1 MDYYTSSSDLA
12 TGLFAGAMI
21 FVAVVIIIA
30 AIIVLLQIIG
40 LWKILKKADQPGWG
54 ALIPI
59 YNQYLLCKIV
69 GVSPWWILILCL
81 SPILVLIPII
91 GSLATMAAT
100 IYFTILLN
108 VSLARSFG
116 KEDGFAVGLILLTP
130 IFYLI
135 LGLGDSKYLGEK
147 PMSDVVFN
155 KINQVNNNNNNT
167 SNNKTEPA
175 TPSSEDINIKYCTSC
190 GSKIDEYTRFCPNCG
205 KEVE

>member
-30 AIIVLLQIIG
+30 AIIALLQIIG
-40 LWKILKKADQPGWG
+40 LWKILKKANQPGWG

-81 SPILVLIPII
+81 SPILSIIPVV
-91 GSLATMAAT
+91 GTLATMAVA

-116 KEDGFAVGLILLTP
+116 KEDGFAVGLILLAP
-130 IFYLI
+130 IFNLI
-135 LGLGDSKYLGEK
+135 LGLGDSKYLGAR
-147 PMSDVVFN
+147 PMNDIIFN
-155 KINQVNNNNNNT
+155 KTNQANHNNI
-167 SNNKTEPA
+167 SNNKTEPV
-175 TPSSEDINIKYCTSC
+175 TPSSDDTNTKYCTSC
-190 GSKIDEYTRFCPNCG
+190 GSKIDSYTRFCPNCG

>member
-30 AIIVLLQIIG
+30 AIIALLQIIG
-40 LWKILKKADQPGWG
+40 LWKILKKANQPGWG

-69 GVSPWWILILCL
+69 GVSPWWVLILCL

-116 KEDGFAVGLILLTP
+116 KEDGFAVGLILLAP

-135 LGLGDSKYLGEK
+135 LGLGDSKYLGAK
-147 PMSDVVFN
+147 PMNDVVFN
-155 KINQVNNNNNNT
+155 KINQVNNNTQANQ
-167 SNNKTEPA
+167 TESA
-175 TPSSEDINIKYCTSC
+175 TNSKEDTNIKYCTSC